1 MTMPHILEEASVTA
15 DEVRLSDGSRARVRD
30 ADPAADRRID
40 LLLLQARF
48 FRGGRIDPLE
58 GARARAVL
66 SVIEI
71 DGQPIPW
78 PPCLP
83 RPEAL
88 RAYLGTFTGAD
99 IEALASA
106 YNAANPGAVTQL
118 LRLGPRR
125 DRVMA

>member
-1 MTMPHILEEASVTA
+1 
-15 DEVRLSDGSRARVRD
+15 
-30 ADPAADRRID
+30 
-40 LLLLQARF
+40 
-48 FRGGRIDPLE
+48 
-58 GARARAVL
+58 
-66 SVIEI
+66 
-71 DGQPIPW
+71 
-78 PPCLP
+78 
-83 RPEAL
+83 L